1 VKLINLRGFSI
12 LLTFFCNLPQEI
24 ARFFGSTE
32 CNHLHLISVPF
43 HFHLLRPLFLI
54 LVVCTLLCRLLSP
67 VLMPFRSEAEYRP
80 DPQVRVDGWS
90 PSPNRPKPLRYAS
103 VFNDLHAL
111 HIEAAM
117 RKGITPLASREGLR
131 EQRGKL
137 KEIHNSKY
145 VVVEKL
151 THSVPYLTPDA
162 AELLETIGKR
172 FNGALRAK
180 GMTEYALQVTSLLR
194 TDGDAKSLR
203 RSGNVNASSN
213 SSHRYAT
220 TFDITYVR
228 FKKISRREKNE
239 HWDYL
244 RMVLG
249 EVLLSLRKEGK
260 CYVKYEVAQKCFHIT
275 AR

>member
-1 VKLINLRGFSI
+1 M
-12 LLTFFCNLPQEI
+12 
-24 ARFFGSTE
+24 
-32 CNHLHLISVPF
+32 PF
-43 HFHLLRPLFLI
+43 HFQLLRPLFLL
-54 LVVCTLLCRLLSP
+54 LVAGTLLCRLLSP
-67 VLMPFRSEAEYRP
+67 VLMPFRSDAEHTP
-80 DPQVRVDGWS
+80 NPHIRVDGWN

-103 VFNDLHAL
+103 VFNDLNSL
-111 HIEAAM
+111 HVEAGKK
-117 RKGITPLASREGLR
+117 KGIIPLASREALR
-131 EQRGKL
+131 DQRSKL
-137 KEIHNSKY
+137 KEIRNSKY

-162 AELLETIGKR
+162 ADLLETIGKR

-203 RSGNVNASSN
+203 RSGNVNASAN

-228 FKKISRREKNE
+228 FKKISRKEKNE
-239 HWDYL
+239 HWDHL

-249 EVLLSLRKEGK
+249 EVLLSLREEEK
-260 CYVKYEVAQKCFHIT
+260 CYVKYEIGQKCFHIT